1 MTRKDDLIK
10 IFEGAD
16 KNVLTIVSPMIDELL
31 FIEGQLEELK
41 KHPFIKYHPANPA
54 LQRPT
59 PAGRMYKDLIGQQKD
74 IIRILCSQL
83 NKSEAGEGDS
93 PLRDY
98 FKEWE
103 YR

>member
-1 MTRKDDLIK
+1 MTRKDDLLK
-10 IFEGAD
+10 IFEKAD
-16 KNVLTIVSPMIDELL
+16 KQVLTIVSPMIDELI

-41 KHPFIKYHPANPA
+41 KYPFVKYHPKNPA
-54 LQRPT
+54 LQKPT

-83 NKSEAGEGDS
+83 NKAEQADGDS
-93 PLRDY
+93 PLRD
-98 FKEWE
+98 FFREWE